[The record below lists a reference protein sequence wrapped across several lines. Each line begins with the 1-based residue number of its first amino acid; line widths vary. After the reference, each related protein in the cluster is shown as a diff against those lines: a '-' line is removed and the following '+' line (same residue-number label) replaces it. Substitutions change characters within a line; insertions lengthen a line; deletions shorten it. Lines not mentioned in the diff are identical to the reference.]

1 MLNRKRCRLVKH
13 HLSHSRGLSTDRDRG
28 KFYHVLTSSPN
39 SQLIGAYST
48 TLPTVLTTTTVYIAM
63 LTVVVTAVGA
73 SPRSSRAR
81 HADKQLRF
89 YFCFVTHFTNCLF
102 VLYYHHYLL
111 FRLFIVILR
120 YRVFLLCGL
129 F

>member
-1 MLNRKRCRLVKH
+1 MFDRKRCRLVKH
-13 HLSHSRGLSTDRDRG
+13 QLSHSRGLSTDRDRG
-28 KFYHVLTSSPN
+28 KFYHVLTSSPK

-48 TLPTVLTTTTVYIAM
+48 TLPTVHTTTTVYIAM

-111 FRLFIVILR
+111 FRLCIVNFEIPS
-120 YRVFLLCGL
+120 FLLCDL